1 MNRAIHFEQMR
12 LTSPHVQAAKLIY
25 YQAFGYS
32 KPLPFWILQ
41 LNALRPTVQFWALL
55 ENDEL
60 RGWLYLLVGKD
71 IVFIYYCAVGQA
83 HRSRGYGGLMMDWL
97 KQRFPKHRLALNLP
111 LPDGYETQR
120 ERFYLRHGFRHADF
134 VYTERGLLSDV
145 LVCQGDLTAA
155 EYVALLRPFAFY
167 CYPIR
172 TLPRESF

>member
-1 MNRAIHFEQMR
+1 MIDDKTHHFEQMG
-12 LTSPHVQAAKLIY
+12 LTSQHVQAAKRIY
-25 YQAFGYS
+25 YQAFANS
-32 KPLPFWILQ
+32 KPIPFWCLQ
-41 LNALRPTVQFWALL
+41 INALRPNVQFWALVSD
-55 ENDEL
+55 NEL
-60 RGWLYLLVGKD
+60 CGWIYLLVGKG
-71 IVFIYYCAVGQA
+71 IVFIYYCAVEQQY
-83 HRSRGYGGLMMDWL
+83 RSHGYGSLMMNWL

-120 ERFYLRHGFRHADF
+120 KRFYLRHGFHHTDF

-172 TLPRESF
+172 TIPRT